1 MTEPASRKLYVLRA
15 HHQVVYNDPE
25 EGQVVVCEHY
35 RDIRFSDTH
44 IFLSHQAAVLNNGV
58 IGEWTEDKIK
68 DLRELDAKYTL
79 SDDDL
84 YLVED
89 VTILFSRH

>member
-15 HHQVVYNDPE
+15 YHQVVYNDPE

-44 IFLSHQAAVLNNGV
+44 IFLSHQAAVLNNG
-58 IGEWTEDKIK
+58 IAGEWTLDKSEM
-68 DLRELDAKYTL
+68 LRELDRGWTC
-79 SDDDL
+79 SDADK

-89 VTILFSRH
+89 VTLLFSRH

>member
-1 MTEPASRKLYVLRA
+1 MLRA

-44 IFLSHQAAVLNNGV
+44 IFLSHQAAVLNSGV
-58 IGEWTEDKIK
+58 VGEWTEDKIK
-68 DLRELDAKYTL
+68 GLRELDDQYAH
-79 SDDDL
+79 SDGDL

-89 VTILFSRH
+89 VTVLFSSH